1 MSFLRNLVRRSAG
14 LAPETPVRPPR
25 GLPVFGSPAAE
36 AATIESLDLERGPPA
51 ADVPAATTRE
61 ARTGI
66 PEPAE
71 RALPTVRT
79 EARPEPPP
87 EIVISESRTPEP
99 RPAPGVEPPDPPK
112 PVPVRAR
119 EESRGTVEPMRA
131 EAPPRED
138 RGPEPRARVEVRLPL
153 TVPTSVEEDHR
164 PEPEFSRPAV
174 VEAPERASVAVVD
187 QPVRMASPRAPEA
200 GAEPPVPGAPEATAP
215 ADALRA
221 TTLAVP
227 RERPTP
233 RTARQ
238 PRPPERRRITG
249 PPATP
254 PAEPPVEIRIGRIE
268 VRAPGAPEPPRPP
281 TPPPRPVE
289 RGFGDLALARRGLER
304 RWY

>member
-25 GLPVFGSPAAE
+25 GLPVFGPPAAE

-51 ADVPAATTRE
+51 ADAPAATTRE

-79 EARPEPPP
+79 EARPERQA
-87 EIVISESRTPEP
+87 EIVILESRTPEP
-99 RPAPGVEPPDPPK
+99 RPAAGVEPPAHPE
-112 PVPVRAR
+112 PVPVPAR
-119 EESRGTVEPMRA
+119 KESRGTVEPMRA

-138 RGPEPRARVEVRLPL
+138 RAPEPRARVEVRSPL
-153 TVPTSVEEDHR
+153 TVPASVEEDDR
-164 PEPEFSRPAV
+164 PEPEISRPAV
-174 VEAPERASVAVVD
+174 LEAPEQASEAVVD
-187 QPVRMASPRAPEA
+187 QPVRPASPRAPEA
-200 GAEPPVPGAPEATAP
+200 GAEPPGPRAPEATPP

-233 RTARQ
+233 RTAPQ
-238 PRPPERRRITG
+238 PRPAERPRITG

-268 VRAPGAPEPPRPP
+268 VRAPGAPEPPPA
-281 TPPPRPVE
+281 PPPRPVE